1 MNSSSARQYF
11 YQDIQQSNECINLA
25 KASLYIAQEEYPYL
39 DTEEYLSALDTMAGE
54 LAELLPLE
62 RYPLKNIQ
70 CINKYLH

>member
-1 MNSSSARQYF
+1 M
-11 YQDIQQSNECINLA
+11 
-25 KASLYIAQEEYPYL
+25 YIAQEEYPYL